1 MIEEQTIVQVTLPDL
16 FVGFLARKPVLHQ
29 DYEDTRVASESW
41 LSVLCDFPPSLRKTV
56 HKIDITYYC
65 AILLPHVDADRF
77 RTVCDW
83 MNWVFPFDDAL
94 DNGPLKEKP
103 KDVRE
108 LVNCL
113 IGILDTNTTHEH
125 QDKLLLAF
133 ESIWLRVFQDSSS
146 GVQRR
151 FASSMRDYCEAIYQ
165 QVVLQKGGRQKELG
179 VQSTLQMR
187 RQSIGTMPLFALIE
201 YAHALRIP
209 DDVFDCK
216 SIKEIQRVGTD
227 LVFLQ
232 NDLISYRKEKALG
245 ESHNIISIYQQ
256 EGYTIQ
262 EAFNEV
268 ERSLSKCY
276 RDWYLALAQ
285 LPSWGEEI
293 DSQVQLYIE
302 GVQNAALANI
312 HWSFRVDRYWGNN
325 QDVRKTR
332 IISLPADMATPKRRK
347 INLNISNGWALFSA
361 FVMLVVFASILAVPR
376 FYLSEAQ
383 SQKIYHPRSV

>member
-1 MIEEQTIVQVTLPDL
+1 MIDQQKTVQVTLPDL

-29 DYEDTRVASESW
+29 DYDHTRVASESW
-41 LSVLCDFPPSLRKTV
+41 LSDLCNFPSHFQKTV
-56 HKIDITYYC
+56 HKIDIAYYC

-77 RTVCDW
+77 RVVCDW

-94 DNGPLKEKP
+94 DNGPLKENP
-103 KDVRE
+103 EDVRE
-108 LVNCL
+108 LVDGL
-113 IGILDTNTTHEH
+113 MGIFDTNTTHEH
-125 QDKLLLAF
+125 ENKLLLAF
-133 ESIWLRVFQDSSS
+133 ESIWLRVLQSSCP
-146 GVQRR
+146 GIQRR
-151 FASSMRDYCEAIYQ
+151 FASAMRDYCEAIFQ
-165 QVVLQKGGRQKELG
+165 QVVLQKGSRQKRLG
-179 VQSTLQMR
+179 VKSTLQMR
-187 RQSIGTMPLFALIE
+187 RQSVATMPLFALVE

-209 DDVFDCK
+209 DDVFECK

-227 LVFLQ
+227 LVLLQ

-262 EAFNEV
+262 EAFDEV
-268 ERSLSKCY
+268 ERSLSECY

-293 DSQVQLYIE
+293 DSQVHLYID

-312 HWSFRVDRYWGNN
+312 HWSFRVDRYWGNS

-332 IISLPADMATPKRRK
+332 IIDLPAEVVAPKQSK
-347 INLNISNGWALFSA
+347 IDVDISNKGILFPV
-361 FVMLVVFASILAVPR
+361 FFLVGVLGSIFAVPR
-376 FYLSEAQ
+376 VFDLAS
-383 SQKIYHPRSV
+383 